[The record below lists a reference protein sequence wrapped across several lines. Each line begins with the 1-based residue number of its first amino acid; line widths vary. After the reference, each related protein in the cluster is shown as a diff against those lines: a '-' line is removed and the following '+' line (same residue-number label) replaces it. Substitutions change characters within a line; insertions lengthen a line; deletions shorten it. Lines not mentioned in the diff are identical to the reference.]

1 MWCMG
6 CFTRKSDELGELG
19 DVGKQ
24 IEKLHLAGA
33 FNPDERVYGVL
44 QAISKWH
51 LSYATKPPVANNYFI
66 SNYKL
71 CTVSYQLLSTKYNKI
86 KHGV

>member
-1 MWCMG
+1 MG

-33 FNPDERVYGVL
+33 FNPNRPIVQSSVK
-44 QAISKWH
+44 QS
-51 LSYATKPPVANNYFI
+51 ANRMPI
-66 SNYKL
+66 ES
-71 CTVSYQLLSTKYNKI
+71 
-86 KHGV
+86 